1 MPVSRSKYRGTHL
14 ENAAQWL
21 LEIEEMASGGWTEGL
36 GGPRR
41 TNGYLVAQ
49 KRKPAPSGGKS
60 STAPAS
66 ASRATVSVPRMVRVS
81 EPRWAPR
88 PQSNVRAHHFEHKT
102 ILASKKGS
110 VSVAEARGAYTLA
123 FNAADGVIEAK
134 VRATVAAEYIE
145 GTTSSEA
152 ERVVYIAGTNG
163 DTNEERVRFWA
174 LANEN
179 AHFVGEHKVR
189 VSVTGAEAAWAKAAH
204 DPSMPTELRATLAD
218 ALKDEGLAERV
229 VNDAGIIVRW
239 LKGNRRFPAEL
250 RDRVE
255 LERPKNG
262 RVAYSIIGQF
272 PHTMSEA
279 GMRSCLDDF
288 GEEFSRRKIPWQAV
302 IHEPTA
308 KNSAKNWHFHL
319 IYYAGP
325 AEKLEGGRWSF
336 EREWRRNKYRTN
348 EWVPLKRLG
357 RSEEIASA
365 DWVPNLKARWRDIV
379 NRRSQD
385 EGLEISFT
393 NETNRARGLPKAQT
407 RYSPGRQALHKK
419 GYFTASDV
427 EQILDSWAD
436 YKKRARRAAAERVRK
451 LRGRYD
457 RLSRDKRLETLPP
470 AQVDSVLDTL
480 DACQGRLEEIERLL
494 QVGSDAAV
502 LREML
507 VSGPHAAEAYYSGI
521 LTDLERKKP
530 TPARSDKA
538 AFANEVCAEAA
549 ECLRDLQPTMSKLS
563 AIRADSEAEISAL
576 GKILSTELT
585 GAEREVETLVA
596 RTAAQSALADE
607 RLRQDSMTD
616 RTRPVMAAARAAFLS
631 SHPQM

>member
-21 LEIEEMASGGWTEGL
+21 LEIEEMASGGWTEGI

-41 TNGYLVAQ
+41 TSGYLVAQ
-49 KRKPAPSGGKS
+49 KKAPARFGGKS
-60 STAPAS
+60 STAPARS
-66 ASRATVSVPRMVRVS
+66 SRAPASVPRMVRVS

-134 VRATVAAEYIE
+134 VRATIAAEYIE
-145 GTTSSEA
+145 GTTSSDA

-218 ALKDEGLAERV
+218 ALKNQGSAERV

-319 IYYAGP
+319 IYCAGP

-348 EWVPLKRLG
+348 EWVPLKRMG
-357 RSEEIASA
+357 RNEEVASA
-365 DWVPNLKARWRDIV
+365 DWVPTLKARWRDIV
-379 NRRSQD
+379 NKRSQD

-419 GYFTASDV
+419 GFFTARDV

-436 YKKRARRAAAERVRK
+436 YKKRARRAAAERARK
-451 LRGRYD
+451 LRARYD
-457 RLSRDKRLETLPP
+457 RLSRDERPETLPP
-470 AQVDSVLDTL
+470 AQVDPVLDTL
-480 DACQGRLEEIERLL
+480 DACQGRLEEVEHLL
-494 QVGSDAAV
+494 QLGADATV

-507 VSGPHAAEAYYSGI
+507 VSGPKAAEAYYSGI

-576 GKILSTELT
+576 GKTLSAELS

-596 RTAAQSALADE
+596 RAAAQSALADE
-607 RLRQDSMTD
+607 RLRQEGMTD
-616 RTRPVMAAARAAFLS
+616 RTHPVMAAARAAFLS

>member
-21 LEIEEMASGGWTEGL
+21 LEIEEMASGGWTEGI

-41 TNGYLVAQ
+41 TSGYLVAQ
-49 KRKPAPSGGKS
+49 KKAPARVGGKS
-60 STAPAS
+60 STAPARS
-66 ASRATVSVPRMVRVS
+66 SRAPASVPRMVRVS

-134 VRATVAAEYIE
+134 VRATIAAEYIE

-218 ALKDEGLAERV
+218 ALKNQGSAERV

-262 RVAYSIIGQF
+262 RVGYSIIGQF

-348 EWVPLKRLG
+348 EWVPLKRMG
-357 RSEEIASA
+357 RNEEVASA

-379 NRRSQD
+379 NKRSQD

-427 EQILDSWAD
+427 EKILDSWAD

-480 DACQGRLEEIERLL
+480 DACQGRLEEVERLL

-507 VSGPHAAEAYYSGI
+507 VSGPNAAEAYYSGI
-521 LTDLERKKP
+521 LTELERKKP

-607 RLRQDSMTD
+607 RLRQDSITD
-616 RTRPVMAAARAAFLS
+616 RTRPVMAAARAAFLF

>member
-1 MPVSRSKYRGTHL
+1 MPVSRSKYQGTHL
-14 ENAAQWL
+14 ENAAHWL

-41 TNGYLVAQ
+41 TSGYLVAQ
-49 KRKPAPSGGKS
+49 KKPPARSVGKS
-60 STAPAS
+60 STAPARS
-66 ASRATVSVPRMVRVS
+66 SRAPASVPRMVRVS

-123 FNAADGVIEAK
+123 FNAADGVIEAQ
-134 VRATVAAEYIE
+134 VRSTVAAEYIE

-189 VSVTGAEAAWAKAAH
+189 VTVTGAEAAWAKAAH

-218 ALKDEGLAERV
+218 ALKDRGSAERV
-229 VNDAGIIVRW
+229 VNDAGIVVRW
-239 LKGNRRFPAEL
+239 LKDSKRFPAEL

-325 AEKLEGGRWSF
+325 AEKLEDGRWSF

-348 EWVPLKRLG
+348 EWVPLKRMG

-379 NRRSQD
+379 NRRSLD

-419 GYFTASDV
+419 GFFTDSDV
-427 EQILDSWAD
+427 EQILGSWVA

-451 LRGRYD
+451 LKDRYD
-457 RLSRDKRLETLPP
+457 RLSRDRRLETLPS
-470 AQVDSVLDTL
+470 AQVDPVLDTL
-480 DACQGRLEEIERLL
+480 DTCQGSLGEIEHLL
-494 QVGSDAAV
+494 QLGADATV

-507 VSGPHAAEAYYSGI
+507 VSGPKAAEAYYSGVEAG
-521 LTDLERKKP
+521 LEGKKP
-530 TPARSDKA
+530 SPARSAKA
-538 AFANEVCAEAA
+538 AFANEVCSEAA
-549 ECLRDLQPTMSKLS
+549 ECLSDLEPTLSKLS
-563 AIRADSEAEISAL
+563 AIRAKSEAEISVL
-576 GKILSTELT
+576 GKILSAELA
-585 GAEREVETLVA
+585 GAERAVETLVA
-596 RTAAQSALADE
+596 RAAAQPVLADE
-607 RLRQDSMTD
+607 PLRQGGMTEH
-616 RTRPVMAAARAAFLS
+616 TLPVMAAARAAFLS
-631 SHPQM
+631 THPQI

>member
-1 MPVSRSKYRGTHL
+1 MPVSRSKYQGTHL

-21 LEIEEMASGGWTEGL
+21 IEIEEMASGGWTEGL

-41 TNGYLVAQ
+41 TSGYLVAQ
-49 KRKPAPSGGKS
+49 KKPPARSGGKS
-60 STAPAS
+60 STAPTS
-66 ASRATVSVPRMVRVS
+66 SSRAPVSVPRMVRVS

-110 VSVAEARGAYTLA
+110 MSVVEARGAYTLA

-134 VRATVAAEYIE
+134 VRATVAAEYVE
-145 GTTSSEA
+145 GTTSSDA
-152 ERVVYIAGTNG
+152 ERVVYITGTNG
-163 DTNEERVRFWA
+163 DTNEERMRFWA

-189 VSVTGAEAAWAKAAH
+189 VRVTGADAAWATAAQ

-218 ALKDEGLAERV
+218 ALKNNGSAERV
-229 VNDAGIIVRW
+229 VNDAGVVARW
-239 LKGNRRFPAEL
+239 LKASRRFPPEL

-272 PHTMSEA
+272 PHPMSED

-288 GEEFSRRKIPWQAV
+288 GEEFSRRNIPWQAV

-308 KNSAKNWHFHL
+308 KNSQKNWHFHL

-325 AEKLEGGRWSF
+325 AEKLKDGHWSF
-336 EREWRRNKYRTN
+336 ERKWERNKYRTN
-348 EWVPLKRLG
+348 EWVPLKRMG
-357 RSEEIASA
+357 RSEEVASA
-365 DWVPNLKARWRDIV
+365 DWVPNMKARWRDIV
-379 NRRSQD
+379 NMRSRD
-385 EGLEISFT
+385 EGLEITFT
-393 NETNRARGLPKAQT
+393 DETNLARGLPKAPT

-419 GYFTASDV
+419 GYFTTSDV
-427 EQILDSWAD
+427 EQILDSWAE
-436 YKKRARRAAAERVRK
+436 YKKRARLAAAQRIRK
-451 LRGRYD
+451 LRDRYD

-470 AQVDSVLDTL
+470 AQVDPVLDTL
-480 DACQGRLEEIERLL
+480 DGCEAKLGEIERLL
-494 QVGSDAAV
+494 QLGSDATV

-507 VSGPHAAEAYYSGI
+507 SSGPKATEAYYSGI
-521 LTDLERKKP
+521 EAELARKKP
-530 TPARSDKA
+530 TPARSAKA
-538 AFANEVCAEAA
+538 AFANEVCSEVSV
-549 ECLRDLQPTMSKLS
+549 CLSDLEPTMSKLS
-563 AIRADSEAEISAL
+563 GMRAASEAEIAAL
-576 GKILSTELT
+576 GKMLSAELA

-596 RTAAQSALADE
+596 RAAAQPVLADE
-607 RLRQDSMTD
+607 PLRQESMAAHTL
-616 RTRPVMAAARAAFLS
+616 PVMAAARAAFLS
-631 SHPQM
+631 THPQI